1 MPIITLIDP
10 KEETVRMVLI
20 RVECPCC
27 HGWGTYEGQ
36 CCPECYGEGVV
47 AKWVPSGGTEMSL
60 SLAILIMVACLISYA
75 AGRMS
80 RD

>member
-27 HGWGTYEGQ
+27 RGWGTYEGQ

-47 AKWVPSGGTEMSL
+47 AKWVPAEEQK
-60 SLAILIMVACLISYA
+60 
-75 AGRMS
+75 
-80 RD
+80 